1 MKETSMKRI
10 ISIILVLFF
19 VTTTA
24 SAANLYTIG
33 DNWKSTQT
41 KESYPGQVLDG
52 GVDKP

>member
-1 MKETSMKRI
+1 MKKI

-24 SAANLYTIG
+24 SAANLYTIADDWG
-33 DNWKSTQT
+33 STQT
-41 KESYPGQVLDG
+41 KESYPGEILDG